1 MRSPS
6 LVPRFIPLLFVPAGL
21 ALLFQVATSDT
32 VAEQLLALALALF
45 CPELAYLARID
56 LENAA
61 AVAALAAS
69 TQEEDSRLRHFHRVV
84 ISTIVLEAT
93 GFYTTFF
100 SLQWGAILIISS
112 QIWFNLLAG
121 IRILPSETS
130 PAKALQ
136 VVSFGIAER
145 QAVLAAN
152 TLGLGLLC
160 FWFIESAQI
169 WLASGLLGLTILFLT
184 IKYGHQI
191 WDRVNTAQPS

>member
-6 LVPRFIPLLFVPAGL
+6 LVSRLIPLLFVPPGL
-21 ALLFQVATSDT
+21 ALLLQVATSAT

-45 CPELAYLARID
+45 CPELARLAQID

-61 AVAALAAS
+61 VADLVAS
-69 TQEEDSRLRHFHRVV
+69 PQEEDSRIRHFRRIVV
-84 ISTIVLEAT
+84 STIVLEAT

-100 SLQWGAILIISS
+100 SLQWGAILIIFS
-112 QIWFNLLAG
+112 QIWFNSLAG
-121 IRILPSETS
+121 IQILPSETS
-130 PAKALQ
+130 AEKALQ

-152 TLGLGLLC
+152 ISGLGLLC

-169 WLASGLLGLTILFLT
+169 WLASGLLSLAVLFLV

-191 WDRVNTAQPS
+191 WDR

>member
-6 LVPRFIPLLFVPAGL
+6 LVPRLIPLLFVPAGL
-21 ALLFQVATSDT
+21 TLLFQVATSAT
-32 VAEQLLALALALF
+32 VAERLLALALALF
-45 CPELAYLARID
+45 CPELASLAQID

-61 AVAALAAS
+61 AAS
-69 TQEEDSRLRHFHRVV
+69 THEEDSRLRHFHRVI

-100 SLQWGAILIISS
+100 SLQWGAILIIFS

-121 IRILPSETS
+121 IQILPSETP

-136 VVSFGIAER
+136 VVSLGIAER

-152 TLGLGLLC
+152 ILGLGLLC
-160 FWFIESAQI
+160 FWFIELARI
-169 WLASGLLGLTILFLT
+169 WLASGLLGLTVLFLV

-191 WDRVNTAQPS
+191 WDR